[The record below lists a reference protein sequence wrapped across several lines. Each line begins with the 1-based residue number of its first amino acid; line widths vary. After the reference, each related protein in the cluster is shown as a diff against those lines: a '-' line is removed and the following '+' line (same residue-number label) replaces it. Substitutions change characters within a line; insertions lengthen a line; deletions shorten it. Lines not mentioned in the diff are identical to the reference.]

1 MPLKLQPKLQTKLE
15 ATAGKPRPR
24 VVIVGAGFGGL
35 TAARRIARLPVQ
47 VTVVDRKN
55 HHTFQPLLYQ
65 VATAGLSPGEIAA
78 PIRWILRAYSN
89 IEVLLEEVVDF
100 NLEQK
105 SVITKEQALDY
116 DFLIIASGATHAYF
130 GHDEWEPLAPGL
142 KTIEDALEIRRRVLL
157 AFELAERQE
166 NERQPDRNDCPSG
179 SPLQFV
185 VIGAG
190 PTGVELAGT
199 LAEIARHALNHQ
211 FRNIDPQ
218 QTRILLIEGGPRV
231 LPAYSEE
238 LSRKAEAQLRHLGV
252 EVRTSHL
259 VTRIEPG
266 VVWIGDE
273 RIPAPVVLWAA
284 GVAASPLGR
293 KLGVPV
299 DRAGRVLVQP
309 DLSLPGHPEVF
320 VIGDLAALNDEN
332 GKMLPGV
339 AQVAIQQGDWVAE
352 TIARA
357 LEHQPRRNFHY
368 HDKGSLATIGRA
380 AAVAQFGK
388 FGKFELSGYF
398 AWLAWLFVHILFLI
412 GFRNRLL
419 VMIQWAWSY
428 LTYERGARLIT
439 GSDQLPGWTQSQP
452 APEQDSGATG
462 ASPVQPQLS
471 TVQLESPAVITQSPR
486 LPL

>member
-1 MPLKLQPKLQTKLE
+1 MPDKAIPK
-15 ATAGKPRPR
+15 
-24 VVIVGAGFGGL
+24 VVIVGAGFAGL
-35 TAARRIARLPVQ
+35 TAARRIARLPVD
-47 VTVVDRKN
+47 VTVIDRKN

-78 PIRWILRAYSN
+78 PIRSILRGRSN
-89 IEVLLEEVVDF
+89 VEVLLGEVIDF
-100 NLEQK
+100 DTDRK
-105 SVITKEQALDY
+105 KVITKQQILDY

-130 GHDEWEPLAPGL
+130 GHEEWEPFAPGL

-157 AFELAERQE
+157 AFELAER
-166 NERQPDRNDCPSG
+166 NAERKKAEHQDAGGEAS

-185 VIGAG
+185 VIGGG

-199 LAEIARHALNHQ
+199 LAEIAHHALNHE
-211 FRNIDPQ
+211 FRNIDPRLS
-218 QTRILLIEGGPRV
+218 RILLIEGGPRV

-238 LSRKAEAQLRHLGV
+238 LSRKAESQLRRLGV
-252 EVRTSHL
+252 EVRTSHM

-266 VVWIGDE
+266 AVWVGDE
-273 RIPAPVVLWAA
+273 RIPSPVVLWAA

-309 DLSLPGHPEVF
+309 DLSISGHAEVF
-320 VIGDLAALNDEN
+320 VIGDLAALNDEK

-339 AQVAIQQGDWVAE
+339 APVAIQQGNWVAE
-352 TIARA
+352 TIARDI
-357 LEHQPRRNFHY
+357 ENQPRRDFRY

-380 AAVAQFGK
+380 AAIAQ

-398 AWLAWLFVHILFLI
+398 AWLAWLFIHILFLI

-428 LTYERGARLIT
+428 FTYERGARLIT
-439 GSDQLPGWTQSQP
+439 GSDELQGWTQSQSTFEP
-452 APEQDSGATG
+452 SGLLARKKDE
-462 ASPVQPQLS
+462 ASDAARS
-471 TVQLESPAVITQSPR
+471 ASHPR
-486 LPL
+486 A